1 MMEFNLFIIPVTMI
15 VTELAKQYIPAKF
28 VPLFAVLFGLL
39 AGIGFGVYYQ
49 ADLFTHAV
57 QGLIYGA
64 SATGLYRVGEKAK
77 EVA

>member
-1 MMEFNLFIIPVTMI
+1 MEFNLFIIPVTMI
-15 VTELAKQYIPAKF
+15 VTELAKQYIPTKY
-28 VPLFAVLFGLL
+28 VPLFAVIFGLL
-39 AGIGFGVYYQ
+39 AGVGFGVYYQ

-64 SATGLYRVGEKAK
+64 SATGLYRVGQKVN